1 MIKLKEAIIVEGK
14 YDKIKLSSIVDG
26 LIITTDGFGIF
37 KDKEKRELIKL
48 LAKKRGII
56 ILTDSDSAGFL
67 IRSHIKGFV
76 KEGEIKNVFVPDIF
90 GKEKRKIAPSKEGKL
105 GVEGISREILESA
118 LKKAGIANLQGQN
131 EGQNQGQNQGQDKQ
145 PQQREVTKTDL
156 FEDGLSGGADSK
168 AKRALLLSQLGLPRR
183 MSTNTLLDAINALYS
198 YEEYKQALSRI

>member
-90 GKEKRKIAPSKEGKL
+90 GKEKRKTAPSKEGKL

-131 EGQNQGQNQGQDKQ
+131 EEQNQGQNQGQDKQ
-145 PQQREVTKTDL
+145 PQQRPVTKTDL

-183 MSTNTLLDAINALYS
+183 ISTNTLLEAINALYS

>member
-37 KDKEKRELIKL
+37 KDREKRELIRL

-76 KEGEIKNVFVPDIF
+76 TEGEIKNVFVPDIF
-90 GKEKRKIAPSKEGKL
+90 GKEKRKTAPSKEGKL

-118 LKKAGIANLQGQN
+118 LEKAGVINRQEQN
-131 EGQNQGQNQGQDKQ
+131 EGLSDQPKQ
-145 PQQREVTKTDL
+145 RQVTKTDL
-156 FEDGLSGGADSK
+156 FEDGLSGKADSK
-168 AKRALLLSQLGLPRR
+168 AKRALLLSQLDLPER
-183 MSTNTLLDAINALYS
+183 MSTNTLLEAINALYS

>member
-90 GKEKRKIAPSKEGKL
+90 GKEKRKTAPSKEGKL

-131 EGQNQGQNQGQDKQ
+131 EGQDKQ

-183 MSTNTLLDAINALYS
+183 MSTNTLLEAINALYS

>member
-90 GKEKRKIAPSKEGKL
+90 GKEKRKTAPSKEGKL

-131 EGQNQGQNQGQDKQ
+131 EEQNQGQNQGQDKQ
-145 PQQREVTKTDL
+145 PQQRPVTKTDL

-183 MSTNTLLDAINALYS
+183 MSTNTLLEAINALYS

>member
-37 KDKEKRELIKL
+37 KDREKRELIRL

-76 KEGEIKNVFVPDIF
+76 TEGEIKNVFVPDIF
-90 GKEKRKIAPSKEGKL
+90 GKEKRKTAPSKEGKL

-118 LKKAGIANLQGQN
+118 LEKAGVINRQEQN
-131 EGQNQGQNQGQDKQ
+131 KGLSDQPKQ
-145 PQQREVTKTDL
+145 RQVTKADL

-168 AKRALLLSQLGLPRR
+168 AKRALLLSQLCLPER
-183 MSTNTLLDAINALYS
+183 MSTNTLLEAINALYS

>member
-90 GKEKRKIAPSKEGKL
+90 GKEKRKTAPSKEGKL

-118 LKKAGIANLQGQN
+118 LKKAGIANL
-131 EGQNQGQNQGQDKQ
+131 QGQNQGQDKQ

-183 MSTNTLLDAINALYS
+183 MSTNTLLEAINALYS

>member
-90 GKEKRKIAPSKEGKL
+90 GKEKRKTAPSKEGKL

-131 EGQNQGQNQGQDKQ
+131 EGQNEGQNQGQGKQ
-145 PQQREVTKTDL
+145 PQQRPVTKTDL

-183 MSTNTLLDAINALYS
+183 MSTNTLLEAINALYS

>member
-90 GKEKRKIAPSKEGKL
+90 GKEKRKTAPSKEGKL

-118 LKKAGIANLQGQN
+118 LKKAGIV
-131 EGQNQGQNQGQDKQ
+131 E
-145 PQQREVTKTDL
+145 EKTSPNAKKVLKSDL
-156 FEDGLSGGADSK
+156 FEDGISGGADSK
-168 AKRALLLSQLGLPRR
+168 AKRTRLLKELGLPER
-183 MSTNTLLDAINALYS
+183 MSANALLETVNALYS
-198 YEEYKQALSRI
+198 FEEYKAAVSRI

>member
-14 YDKIKLSSIVDG
+14 YDKIKLSSIVNG

-37 KDKEKRELIKL
+37 KDREKRELIRL

-76 KEGEIKNVFVPDIF
+76 TEGEIKNVFVPDIF
-90 GKEKRKIAPSKEGKL
+90 GKEKRKTAPSKEGKL

-118 LKKAGIANLQGQN
+118 LEKAGVINRQEQN
-131 EGQNQGQNQGQDKQ
+131 KGLSDQPKQ
-145 PQQREVTKTDL
+145 RQVTKTDL
-156 FEDGLSGGADSK
+156 FEDGLSGKADSK
-168 AKRALLLSQLGLPRR
+168 AKRALLLSQLDLPER
-183 MSTNTLLDAINALYS
+183 MSTNTLLEAINALYS

>member
-90 GKEKRKIAPSKEGKL
+90 GKEKRKTAPSKEGKL

-131 EGQNQGQNQGQDKQ
+131 EGQNEGQNQGQNKQ

-183 MSTNTLLDAINALYS
+183 MSTNTLLEAINALYS

>member
-90 GKEKRKIAPSKEGKL
+90 GKEKRKTAPSKEGKL

-118 LKKAGIANLQGQN
+118 LKKAGIANLQGQT
-131 EGQNQGQNQGQDKQ
+131 EGQNEGQNQGQDKQ

-183 MSTNTLLDAINALYS
+183 MSTNTLLEAINALYS

>member
-14 YDKIKLSSIVDG
+14 YDKIKLSSLVDG

-67 IRSHIKGFV
+67 IRSHIKVFV
-76 KEGEIKNVFVPDIF
+76 KEGEIKNFFVPDIF
-90 GKEKRKIAPSKEGKL
+90 GKEKRKTVPSKEGKL

-131 EGQNQGQNQGQDKQ
+131 EGQNEGQNQGQDKQ

-183 MSTNTLLDAINALYS
+183 MSTNTLLEAINALYS

>member
-90 GKEKRKIAPSKEGKL
+90 GKEKRKTAPSKEGKL

-131 EGQNQGQNQGQDKQ
+131 EEQNEGQNQGQGKQ

-183 MSTNTLLDAINALYS
+183 MSTNTLLEAINALYS